1 MNKAN
6 FKPHM
11 MYDPKS
17 GRGVRAKTYAEHLAL
32 KKKGYGHTKTYAEH
46 LALKKKGYGHSK
58 PKSNQTASAIEER
71 MKRKGGGY

>member
-1 MNKAN
+1 
-6 FKPHM
+6 M

-17 GRGVRAKTYAEHLAL
+17 GRGVRA
-32 KKKGYGHTKTYAEH
+32 KTYAEH

>member
-17 GRGVRAKTYAEHLAL
+17 GRGVRA
-32 KKKGYGHTKTYAEH
+32 KTYAEH